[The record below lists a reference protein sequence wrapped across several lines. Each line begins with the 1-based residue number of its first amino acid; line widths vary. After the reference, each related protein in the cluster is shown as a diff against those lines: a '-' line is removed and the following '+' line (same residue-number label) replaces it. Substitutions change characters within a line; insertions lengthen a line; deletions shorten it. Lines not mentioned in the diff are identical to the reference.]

1 MHYLHSLFL
10 EPGITQSLLVLVLTI
25 AVGLF
30 LAEKLKIKTFSLGV
44 TWILFCG
51 IIFSHFGLRLMP
63 EVEHFAK
70 DFGLILFVYSIGL
83 QVGPSFFSSFG
94 KGGLRL
100 NGFAAAIVLLAALTA
115 WLIAF
120 LSGENMA
127 TMVGV
132 MSGAVTNTPSLGA
145 AEQAFAD
152 RFGDAPNS
160 IATGYAVAY
169 PLGVLGIIFSMLL
182 LKWLFRIKTNKE
194 EEHIRSLSN
203 KDKEPVLVDIE
214 VMNPQIKSMTI
225 RELHHTCNF
234 SMVVSRIIHPDHT
247 ETVPQAESIF
257 RNGDTL
263 RVLADREHLDMLAL
277 LGPFVEKKKQESTND
292 GSNLISRRIVVTKP
306 EWNGK
311 QIRTLGINDR
321 YHVTITRVLRA
332 GIELIATS
340 ELHLQLGDRLIV
352 VGDKDDVQRV
362 ADIFGNQLKR
372 LDVPNLLPVFLGIV
386 LGVIAGTLPVT
397 IPGLSSPFKLGLA
410 GGSLIVAILIGR
422 FGPYYHMV
430 TFATTSANMM
440 IREIGISLFLAA
452 VGLSAGSGFVATIA
466 AGGWIWIL
474 YGVVITLLPL
484 LIVGFCA
491 RKWGKLDYFTLS
503 GLIAG
508 STTDPPALAYATS
521 LTDTNDNAS
530 VAYAT
535 VYPLTMFLRVM
546 IAQLMILLLC

>member
-277 LGPFVEKKKQESTND
+277 LGPFVEKKKQESNK
-292 GSNLISRRIVVTKP
+292 S
-306 EWNGK
+306 
-311 QIRTLGINDR
+311 
-321 YHVTITRVLRA
+321 
-332 GIELIATS
+332 
-340 ELHLQLGDRLIV
+340 
-352 VGDKDDVQRV
+352 
-362 ADIFGNQLKR
+362 
-372 LDVPNLLPVFLGIV
+372 
-386 LGVIAGTLPVT
+386 
-397 IPGLSSPFKLGLA
+397 
-410 GGSLIVAILIGR
+410 
-422 FGPYYHMV
+422 
-430 TFATTSANMM
+430 
-440 IREIGISLFLAA
+440 
-452 VGLSAGSGFVATIA
+452 
-466 AGGWIWIL
+466 
-474 YGVVITLLPL
+474 
-484 LIVGFCA
+484 
-491 RKWGKLDYFTLS
+491 
-503 GLIAG
+503 
-508 STTDPPALAYATS
+508 
-521 LTDTNDNAS
+521 
-530 VAYAT
+530 
-535 VYPLTMFLRVM
+535 
-546 IAQLMILLLC
+546 